1 MITPD
6 IDRQVSGVCYQRLG
20 KCHVICVPLNSGDE
34 PQVYKSAFT
43 LEKNEKKKIRRE
55 RNESVKSCV
64 AVRSEKKQLCRE
76 GAGYQSR
83 DEVLGGSRHINK
95 AEQQLSLQIVIQG
108 C

>member
-43 LEKNEKKKIRRE
+43 LEKNEKKNKE
-55 RNESVKSCV
+55 RKE
-64 AVRSEKKQLCRE
+64 
-76 GAGYQSR
+76 
-83 DEVLGGSRHINK
+83 
-95 AEQQLSLQIVIQG
+95 
-108 C
+108 